1 MNEIVKII
9 TGNRTVRK
17 ATNAL
22 GFTLVGGLGLAL
34 SDGDI
39 TWAEVGVAVG
49 ASLVTT
55 AAVWKADNRY
65 QNGDPAAN
73 Q

>member
-1 MNEIVKII
+1 MNEIIKIV

-34 SDGDI
+34 SDGDL
-39 TWAEVGVAVG
+39 TLAEIGVAVG

-55 AAVWKADNRY
+55 AAVWKADNKTEL
-65 QNGDPAAN
+65 GEAE
-73 Q
+73 

>member
-1 MNEIVKII
+1 MNEIIKIV

-34 SDGDI
+34 SDGDL
-39 TWAEVGVAVG
+39 TWAEIGVAVG

-55 AAVWKADNRY
+55 AAVWKADNKTEL
-65 QNGDPAAN
+65 GEAE
-73 Q
+73 